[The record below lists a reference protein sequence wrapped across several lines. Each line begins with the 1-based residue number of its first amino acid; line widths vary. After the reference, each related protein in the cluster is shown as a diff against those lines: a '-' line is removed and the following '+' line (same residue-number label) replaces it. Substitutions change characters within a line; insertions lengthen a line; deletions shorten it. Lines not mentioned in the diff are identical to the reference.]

1 MHQRKGKKILIYFFL
16 LFIVG
21 SINNISLNNLKLKK
35 INHININGL
44 EENDNA
50 ILLQEIKNLNL
61 DNIFSINKN
70 EIINQINLNSL
81 VENYNI
87 FKRYP
92 SSIDVNIKK
101 TKFLARINNNGEIF
115 LVGSNGKLSEN
126 NFLSNQLPF
135 IFGDPNIYEFLDFK
149 KTIDQSKI
157 SYEEIKNLYFF
168 SSQRWDLELKNN
180 VIIKLSKNYTKES
193 LNLALEFIYSDEF
206 RDVTIIDAR
215 IKNQIILND

>member
-35 INHININGL
+35 INYININGL
-44 EENDNA
+44 GENDNA

-101 TKFLARINNNGEIF
+101 TKFLARINNNGKIF
-115 LVGSNGKLSEN
+115 LIGSNGKLTEN
-126 NFLSNQLPF
+126 NFSSNQLPF
-135 IFGDPNIYEFLDFK
+135 IFGNPNIYKFLEFK

-157 SYEEIKNLYFF
+157 SYDEIKNLYFF
-168 SSQRWDLELKNN
+168 SSKRWDLEL
-180 VIIKLSKNYTKES
+180 
-193 LNLALEFIYSDEF
+193 
-206 RDVTIIDAR
+206 
-215 IKNQIILND
+215 

>member
-35 INHININGL
+35 INYININGL
-44 EENDNA
+44 GKNDNA

-70 EIINQINLNSL
+70 EIINQINSNSL

>member
-35 INHININGL
+35 INYININGL
-44 EENDNA
+44 GKNDNA

-101 TKFLARINNNGEIF
+101 TKFLARINNNGKIF
-115 LVGSNGKLSEN
+115 LVGSNGKLTEN
-126 NFLSNQLPF
+126 NFSSNQLPF
-135 IFGDPNIYEFLDFK
+135 IFGNPNIYKFLEFK
-149 KTIDQSKI
+149 KTIDKSKI
-157 SYEEIKNLYFF
+157 SYEEIKNLFFF

-193 LNLALEFIYSDEF
+193 LNLALEFLYSDEF

>member
-35 INHININGL
+35 INYININGL
-44 EENDNA
+44 GKNDNA

-70 EIINQINLNSL
+70 KIINQMNSNSL

-101 TKFLARINNNGEIF
+101 TKFLARINNNGKIF
-115 LVGSNGKLSEN
+115 LVGSNGKLTEN
-126 NFLSNQLPF
+126 NFSSNQLPF
-135 IFGDPNIYEFLDFK
+135 IFGNPNIYEFLDFK

-193 LNLALEFIYSDEF
+193 LNLALEFLYSDEF

>member
-35 INHININGL
+35 INYININGL
-44 EENDNA
+44 GENDNA

-70 EIINQINLNSL
+70 EIVNQMNSNSL

-92 SSIDVNIKK
+92 SSIDININK
-101 TKFLARINNNGEIF
+101 TKFLARINNNGKTF
-115 LVGSNGKLSEN
+115 LVGSNGKLIEN
-126 NFLSNQLPF
+126 NFSSNQLPF
-135 IFGDPNIYEFLDFK
+135 IFGNPNIYKFLEFK

-157 SYEEIKNLYFF
+157 SYDEIKNLYFF

-180 VIIKLSKNYTKES
+180 IIIKLSKNYTKES
-193 LNLALEFIYSDEF
+193 LNLALEFLYSDGF

>member
-35 INHININGL
+35 INYININGL
-44 EENDNA
+44 GKNDNA

-101 TKFLARINNNGEIF
+101 TKFLARINNNGKIF
-115 LVGSNGKLSEN
+115 LVGSNGKLTEN
-126 NFLSNQLPF
+126 NFSNNQLPF
-135 IFGDPNIYEFLDFK
+135 IFGNPNIYRFLDFK

-193 LNLALEFIYSDEF
+193 LNLALEFLYSDEF

>member
-1 MHQRKGKKILIYFFL
+1 MHQQKGKKILIYFFL

-101 TKFLARINNNGEIF
+101 TKFLARINNNGKIF
-115 LVGSNGKLSEN
+115 LVGSNGKLTEN
-126 NFLSNQLPF
+126 NFSSNQLPF
-135 IFGDPNIYEFLDFK
+135 IFGNPNIYEFLDFK

-193 LNLALEFIYSDEF
+193 LNLALEFLYSDEF

>member
-35 INHININGL
+35 INYININGL
-44 EENDNA
+44 GENDNA

-70 EIINQINLNSL
+70 EIITQINSNSL

-101 TKFLARINNNGEIF
+101 TKFLARINNNGKIF
-115 LVGSNGKLSEN
+115 LVGSNGKLTEN
-126 NFLSNQLPF
+126 NFSSNQLPF
-135 IFGDPNIYEFLDFK
+135 IFGNPNIYKFLDFK
-149 KTIDQSKI
+149 KTIDRSKI

-193 LNLALEFIYSDEF
+193 LNLALEFLYSDEF

>member
-35 INHININGL
+35 INYININGL
-44 EENDNA
+44 GKNDNA

-101 TKFLARINNNGEIF
+101 TKFLARINNNGKIF
-115 LVGSNGKLSEN
+115 LIGSNGKLTEN
-126 NFLSNQLPF
+126 NFSSNQLPF
-135 IFGDPNIYEFLDFK
+135 IFGNPNIYEFLDFK

-193 LNLALEFIYSDEF
+193 LNLALEFLYSDEF

>member
-35 INHININGL
+35 INYININGL
-44 EENDNA
+44 GENDNA

-70 EIINQINLNSL
+70 EIVNQMNSNSL

-92 SSIDVNIKK
+92 SSIDININK
-101 TKFLARINNNGEIF
+101 TKFLARINNNGKIF
-115 LVGSNGKLSEN
+115 LVGSNGKLIEN
-126 NFLSNQLPF
+126 NFSSNQLPF
-135 IFGDPNIYEFLDFK
+135 IFGNPNIYKFLEFK

-157 SYEEIKNLYFF
+157 SYDEIKNLYFF

-180 VIIKLSKNYTKES
+180 IIIKLSKNYTKES
-193 LNLALEFIYSDEF
+193 LNLALEFLYSDGF